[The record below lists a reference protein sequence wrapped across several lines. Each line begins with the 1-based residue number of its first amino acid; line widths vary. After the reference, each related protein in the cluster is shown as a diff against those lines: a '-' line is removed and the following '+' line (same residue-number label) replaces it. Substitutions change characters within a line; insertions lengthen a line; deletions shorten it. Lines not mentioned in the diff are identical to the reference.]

1 MWQGKSNTVNLLFEE
16 DSMAKRQMIWVK
28 SPQRHPRP
36 RVPEAIKA
44 KLELKAREL
53 VDSILKPMHVK
64 HPREDEQFNY
74 IVDIYSKWY
83 RNYFYF
89 CSKYACPGP
98 NAISPY
104 FEANFARLEYVGNE
118 RFNLAYMRHT
128 GKWCEIYAELSLDE
142 CLAAIR
148 DEPHF
153 LP

>member
-1 MWQGKSNTVNLLFEE
+1 MT
-16 DSMAKRQMIWVK
+16 KRQKIWVY
-28 SPQRHPRP
+28 SPKRQPKP
-36 RVPEAIKA
+36 KVPEAVRIDLEAKA
-44 KLELKAREL
+44 KEL
-53 VDSILKPMHVK
+53 VNSILKPLHVK
-64 HPREDEQFNY
+64 PSREDEQFNY

-104 FEANFARLEYVGNE
+104 FEAKFARLDYIGNG

-128 GKWCEIYAELSLDE
+128 GKWCEIYPELSLDE

-148 DEPHF
+148 DAPHF

>member
-1 MWQGKSNTVNLLFEE
+1 
-16 DSMAKRQMIWVK
+16 MAKRQRTWVY
-28 SPQRHPRP
+28 SPLKQAKPKLP
-36 RVPEAIKA
+36 SAVKA
-44 KLELKAREL
+44 NVTAEVNDLIDT
-53 VDSILKPMHVK
+53 VLKPPHVK
-64 HPREDEQFNY
+64 PPSGDERFNY

-104 FEANFARLEYVGNE
+104 FEAKFARLEYVGNE

-128 GKWCEIYAELSLDE
+128 GKWCEIYSKLSLDE